1 MAITY
6 EDVYRLY
13 ADVVQAILDSHVEAR
28 ARGILSTFPV
38 NPIEI
43 ARALEAVY
51 GFKIFFKPRDFYASI
66 EDIPPARRD
75 LYAFHEFIPD
85 TNQVIIYVNKNVPS
99 PGEPLLVNGERNFVV
114 LKELFISVIRRD
126 IISRGVAY
134 PSTMSFDEIL
144 AHSLD
149 YMTERPSVYDI
160 GGEDDTASVTI
171 ENAAEVLAVLFS
183 VDIRRVHEIRLF
195 LKDVQPS
202 VDSSEEEVKS
212 VDAKFALFDYEKIAR
227 DYRVNVRFMVIL
239 IRSDV
244 LDKLIG
250 ALSTTYAEIK
260 AWIFR

>member
-1 MAITY
+1 MAMTY

-13 ADVVQAILDSHVEAR
+13 ADVVQAILDNHVEAR
-28 ARGILSTFPV
+28 ARDILSSFPV

-51 GFKIFFKPRDFYASI
+51 GFKIFFKPRDFYESI

-75 LYAFHEFIPD
+75 VYAFHEFIPE

-99 PGEPLLVNGERNFVV
+99 PGEPLLANGERNFVV

-126 IISRGVAY
+126 MLSRGVAY
-134 PSTMSFDEIL
+134 PSTVSFDEL
-144 AHSLD
+144 VAHGLD

-160 GGEDDTASVTI
+160 GGEDDTASVTV

-183 VDIRRVHEIRLF
+183 VDIQRVYEIRLS
-195 LKDVQPS
+195 LKEPLPLMDHSHEVQ
-202 VDSSEEEVKS
+202 S

-244 LDKLIG
+244 LDKLVT
-250 ALSTTYAEIK
+250 ALSSTYEK
-260 AWIFR
+260 LQAWIFR